1 METNG
6 WVDKKECVLQI
17 TPSIVLGL
25 KKQMP
30 YDTCTEEQFCY
41 VWISIKNL

>member
-6 WVDKKECVLQI
+6 WVDRKECALQI
-17 TPSIVLGL
+17 TPSIILGL

-30 YDTCTEEQFCY
+30 YDTCTEQFY
-41 VWISIKNL
+41 YMWIGIKNL